1 MIPQIQTDFQIVLD
15 KSRLEK
21 WTDDTSVSPSVF
33 GPIEHPITVVPKI
46 ADPIVNDEH
55 VVMALR
61 AFGEPGVSAST
72 LAEQMLA
79 VYKALNVYTL
89 AKYGKHLSRGE
100 FRRLVLQNAGV
111 PA

>member
-1 MIPQIQTDFQIVLD
+1 
-15 KSRLEK
+15 
-21 WTDDTSVSPSVF
+21 
-33 GPIEHPITVVPKI
+33 
-46 ADPIVNDEH
+46 
-55 VVMALR
+55 MALR
-61 AFGEPGVSAST
+61 AFGEPGVSASI
-72 LAEQMLA
+72 LADQMLA